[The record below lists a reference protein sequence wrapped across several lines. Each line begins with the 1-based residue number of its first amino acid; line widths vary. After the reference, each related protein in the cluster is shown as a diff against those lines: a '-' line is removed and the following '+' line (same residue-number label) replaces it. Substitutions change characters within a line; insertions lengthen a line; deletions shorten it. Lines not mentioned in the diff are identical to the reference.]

1 MMVRFI
7 NRATGSVMWVH
18 ESRVEEYNAAGH
30 KPAAEEQKPVK
41 RPSTKS
47 AKAKK

>member
-1 MMVRFI
+1 MVRFI

-18 ESRVEEYNAAGH
+18 ESRIDEYKAAGH
-30 KPAAEEQKPVK
+30 KPAAEERKPVK

>member
-1 MMVRFI
+1 MVRFI

-18 ESRVEEYNAAGH
+18 ESRVEEYKAAGP
-30 KPAAEEQKPVK
+30 KPAAEERKPAK

>member
-1 MMVRFI
+1 MIKMIGRY
-7 NRATGSVMWVH
+7 TGVVMWVH
-18 ESRVEEYNAAGH
+18 ESRVEEYKAAGH

>member
-18 ESRVEEYNAAGH
+18 ESRIDEYKAAGH

>member
-18 ESRVEEYNAAGH
+18 ESRIDEYQAAGH
-30 KPAAEEQKPVK
+30 KPAAEEKTPVK
-41 RPSTKS
+41 RPSTTS